1 MSNKRCSV
9 CLDLMEVFG
18 YSRKEK
24 HTIYRCPQC
33 GNQEILRDADVPL
46 PMRTQTVFDRIT
58 QSEETLAEKLVYQ
71 VECDDCFCTKLWK
84 STITGDLY
92 TSEPEAI
99 AATVAKLKEVEK

>member
-9 CLDLMEVFG
+9 CLALMDVFG

-24 HTIYRCPQC
+24 HTIYQCPKC

-46 PMRTQTVFDRIT
+46 PIHTQTVFDRIT
-58 QSEETLAEKLVYQ
+58 ASPDVLAEKFVYHG
-71 VECDDCFCTKLWK
+71 VTSWDDDFYA
-84 STITGDLY
+84 STICDETFE
-92 TSEPEAI
+92 TRAEAI